1 MEPDSRRDRP
11 TKPDLSRL
19 EEWQESL
26 VSSRAED
33 GGPRAVGSN
42 VVMVRRLGRREQTST
57 METSFSPPSSWAAR
71 GIDGPV
77 RAILNG
83 TVEPLDDGARS
94 RVTIELD
101 FEGHGLGKL
110 LVPLVVR
117 RQAQREMPRNMQ
129 NLKQRLES
137 TAYVLAQPGT
147 GTIPRPT
154 GIGPNESSD
163 GEPLLLVARRGSDE
177 TLLAGYLPV
186 PGARSQPTPASL
198 GVEYWRMP
206 STPLAS

>member
-1 MEPDSRRDRP
+1 MMLIVPGEGGVMAPIVTSIEVARP
-11 TKPDLSRL
+11 PEEAFSYVTDLSRL

-26 VSSRAED
+26 VSSRAEG
-33 GGPRAVGSN
+33 GGPRAVGSK

-57 METSFSPPSSWAAR
+57 METTSISPPRSWSAR

-77 RAILNG
+77 RAIVNG

-117 RQAQREMPRNMQ
+117 RQAQHEMPRNMQ
-129 NLKQRLES
+129 NLKERLES
-137 TAYVLAQPGT
+137 NA
-147 GTIPRPT
+147 
-154 GIGPNESSD
+154 
-163 GEPLLLVARRGSDE
+163 
-177 TLLAGYLPV
+177 
-186 PGARSQPTPASL
+186 
-198 GVEYWRMP
+198 
-206 STPLAS
+206 